1 MEKKANKPIGTIK
14 VSDSVIVKM
23 AELAAAEIEG
33 VYCKG
38 QAPAPSNTKSK
49 VLGPIRAKLGADT
62 AEILADIV
70 VIEGYNAVNVAEDV
84 QKSIKSAIQ
93 SMTNFTVTK
102 VDVNVAGIKF
112 KESAD

>member
-1 MEKKANKPIGTIK
+1 MDKKSNKPVGTIK
-14 VSDSVIVKM
+14 VSESVIVKM
-23 AELAAAEIEG
+23 AELAAAEIDG
-33 VYCKG
+33 VYCRG

-49 VLGPIRAKLGADT
+49 VLGPVRARLGEDT
-62 AEILADIV
+62 AEIRVDIV
-70 VIEGYNAVNVAEDV
+70 VMEGV

-112 KESAD
+112 KESAE

>member
-1 MEKKANKPIGTIK
+1 MDKKSIRPVGTIK

-33 VYCKG
+33 VYCRG
-38 QAPAPSNTKSK
+38 QAPAPSNTRSK
-49 VLGPIRAKLGADT
+49 VLGPVRAKLGADT
-62 AEILADIV
+62 AEIRADIV
-70 VIEGYNAVNVAEDV
+70 VLEGYNAVNVAEAV

-112 KESAD
+112 KESAE